1 MTEKILFVD
10 DEPNILQSIQRQ
22 LHNRFTLQTAGSG
35 DEALRILKEDGPFA
49 VIVSDMRMPG
59 MSGVELL
66 TRVKDSY
73 PETVRLMLTGNADQ
87 ETAMEAVNNGQ
98 IFRFLTKPCPQ
109 ATFITSLA
117 LALRQHRLISAEK
130 ELLQK
135 TLMGS
140 VSVLS
145 ELLAVTNP
153 LSFSAGL
160 RCRDHVVA
168 ITKAL
173 HLPNLW
179 QYEIAALMS
188 QIGCVTLPGD
198 ILHTVYSGL
207 ELTAEEQEMYE
218 NHPVIG
224 ASLLE
229 KIPRLE
235 NVTSMIRLQLKRFD
249 EYPPCMASAEFEEV
263 LTGGQILKAAL
274 DFDRHLFRGMGRNE
288 AVELMRSQKSMY
300 NPEILEVL
308 SKLRIEKREQELS
321 LPVAQI
327 GTGMVAAEDVMA
339 KNGVLII
346 PKGQTITVSLLQ
358 GLKNFSRQV
367 GVVEPL
373 RVRIG
378 QSTDSDAAIDAQGS
392 G

>member
-22 LHNRFTLQTAGSG
+22 LRNRFVLQTADNG
-35 DEALRILKEDGPFA
+35 DEALRILKEEGPFA

-59 MSGVELL
+59 MNGVELL
-66 TRVKDSY
+66 ARVKDSY

-109 ATFITSLA
+109 ATFVTSLA
-117 LALRQHRLISAEK
+117 LALRQHRLIIAER

-140 VSVLS
+140 VTVLS
-145 ELLAVTNP
+145 ELLAVANP

-160 RCRDHVVA
+160 RCRDYVVS
-168 ITKAL
+168 ITKQL

-198 ILHTVYSGL
+198 ILNKLYSGL
-207 ELTAEEQEMYE
+207 ELTPEEQEMYD
-218 NHPVIG
+218 NHPVVG

-235 NVTSMIRLQLKRFD
+235 HVTKMIRLQLKRFD
-249 EYPPCMASAEFEEV
+249 EYTEAMGGTEFEEV
-263 LTGGQILKAAL
+263 LVGGQVLKAAL
-274 DFDRHLFRGMGRNE
+274 DFDRYLFRGMGRTE
-288 AVELMRSQKSMY
+288 AVELMRNQKKVY
-300 NPEILEVL
+300 NPEVL
-308 SKLRIEKREQELS
+308 DIIAGLRIERREQQELN
-321 LPVAQI
+321 LPVNQI
-327 GTGMVAAEDVMA
+327 SVGMVAAENIMA

-346 PKGQTITVSLLQ
+346 PKGQTITLPLLQ
-358 GLKNFSRQV
+358 GLKNFSLQV
-367 GVVEPL
+367 GVIEPL
-373 RVRIG
+373 RVQIG
-378 QSTDSDAAIDAQGS
+378 QSADSDSADEQ
-392 G
+392 

>member
-1 MTEKILFVD
+1 MAEKILFVD

-22 LHNRFTLQTAGSG
+22 LRGRFVLETAGSG
-35 DEALRILKEDGPFA
+35 DEALRILQGESPFA
-49 VIVSDMRMPG
+49 VIVSDMRMPA
-59 MSGVELL
+59 MNGVELL
-66 TRVKDSY
+66 ARVKDSY

-117 LALRQHRLISAEK
+117 LALRQHRLIIAER

-140 VSVLS
+140 VTVLS
-145 ELLAVTNP
+145 ELLAVANP

-160 RCRDHVVA
+160 RCRDYVA
-168 ITKAL
+168 SIAREL
-173 HLPNLW
+173 QLSNSW

-198 ILHTVYSGL
+198 ILNKLYIGL
-207 ELTAEEQEMYE
+207 ELTDEEQAMYDD
-218 NHPVIG
+218 HPLVG

-235 NVTSMIRLQLKRFD
+235 NVTKMIRLQLTRFD
-249 EYPPCMASAEFEEV
+249 EYTETMAGAEFEEV
-263 LTGGQILKAAL
+263 LIGGQMLKAAL
-274 DFDRHLFRGMGRNE
+274 DFDRHLFRSMGRNE
-288 AVELMRSQKSMY
+288 AVEVMRGQKKVY
-300 NPEILEVL
+300 NPKILDII
-308 SKLRIEKREQELS
+308 SKLKIERRDRQELN
-321 LPVAQI
+321 VTVQQI
-327 GTGMVAAEDVMA
+327 SAGMIAAENIMA

-346 PKGQTITVSLLQ
+346 PKGQTITLPLLQ
-358 GLKNFSRQV
+358 GLKNFSLQV

-373 RVRIG
+373 RVLIG
-378 QSTDSDAAIDAQGS
+378 QSSDSGS
-392 G
+392 TSER